1 MKTWTRRWP
10 TTFGATTNRRSKG
23 TGDEEGMV
31 DFHVIGELRDNPR
44 HLLMHGDD
52 GRYYGYDLDSG
63 EIHPIE
69 PDGRWAVDINCPT
82 AMHFVA
88 PVESIAS

>member
-10 TTFGATTNRRSKG
+10 TSIRSTTARR
-23 TGDEEGMV
+23 TEDPGDDERMV
-31 DFHVIGELRDNPR
+31 DFQVIGELRDNPR

-69 PDGRWAVDINCPT
+69 PDESWSVDVNCPT
-82 AMHFVA
+82 AMHVVLPA
-88 PVESIAS
+88 ESIAS

>member
-10 TTFGATTNRRSKG
+10 TSIRATTNRR
-23 TGDEEGMV
+23 TAEIDEDEQMI
-31 DFHVIGELRDNPR
+31 DFQVIGELRDDPR

-52 GRYYGYDLDSG
+52 GRYYDYDLESG

-69 PDGRWAVDINCPT
+69 PDESWAVDMNCPMS
-82 AMHFVA
+82 MHFVA
-88 PVESIAS
+88 PADSIAS

>member
-10 TTFGATTNRRSKG
+10 APIKAITNRQIG
-23 TGDEEGMV
+23 DTGADERLI
-31 DFHVIGELRDNPR
+31 DFQVIGELRDNPR

-52 GRYYGYDLDSG
+52 GRYYDYDLESG
-63 EIHPIE
+63 EIHAIE
-69 PDGRWAVDINCPT
+69 PDESWAVDINCPT

-88 PVESIAS
+88 PMESIAS

>member
-10 TTFGATTNRRSKG
+10 TSIKATTVRRTREIG
-23 TGDEEGMV
+23 EDERMV
-31 DFHVIGELRDNPR
+31 HFQVIGELRDNPR

-52 GRYYGYDLDSG
+52 GRYYGYDLESG

-69 PDGRWAVDINCPT
+69 PDERWAIDLACPMT
-82 AMHFVA
+82 KGVVV
-88 PVESIAS
+88 PVESVAS